1 MFSLSRTLIP
11 RGAALL
17 LALSGTAYAQ
27 PTTLPHPPDFAWF
40 NGADPDPTV
49 PDGRDVLGHAIG
61 EDIALSA
68 DIRRY
73 FEALVAARPA
83 QVKLTDYGRSWEG
96 RALYHVTIAS
106 PENLARLEAIRAAM
120 QRLADPRG
128 LNATEAERLIAETPA
143 IVWLGYSVHGNE
155 PGTSE
160 AAMLTAWH
168 LLASRGDARVA
179 QMLKET
185 VVVLVPVQ
193 NPDGRDRFIHAERAT
208 RGPFPDPDAYAAGR
222 IEPWPGGRMNH
233 YVFDLNR
240 DWFAQTQPETRLQVP
255 ELLKHH
261 PVVVVDVHEMGSGMS
276 YFFPPEAEPF
286 NPYLTATQLGLASR
300 IGENNSR
307 WLDRYGKAYFTREIF
322 DAFYPGY
329 GSGWPNYQGYTAM
342 VYEQGSSRGLQ
353 VRRKD
358 GSLLSFRD
366 TVQSQFLTGLSAIE
380 VVANDRQR
388 ALRDFHE
395 YRRSAVEEGRRGP
408 VRAYL
413 IPPQPDQAG
422 AETLARRLVMNGIEV
437 QRADGEL
444 RGCDG
449 AAPAGSYVVD
459 VAQPASRLL
468 RTLMEP
474 VTRMDPEFVERQ
486 QARLDRGL
494 ESEIYDVTAWSL
506 PLMANL
512 TVRRCKSLPDG
523 SLSAFTDTAPPQG
536 RLMAESAQVA
546 WLVRW
551 GDAAATR
558 FLAAAHRAGLDV
570 RASDRAFRHGG
581 RDYPAGSLIVP
592 VRGNPPDLSAR
603 LAVLARDSGATVH
616 AADRGRSESGPDFG
630 SPWVRDLPAPRIALL
645 WDEPAERYSAGWARF
660 AVERNFGYPLTLL
673 RGRLLSTI
681 DLSRYDVLILP
692 AEGVPYAQALGPAA
706 ATRLRDWVQRG
717 GVLVGLSTAMRWLAD
732 PAVDLVG
739 VRREDAAAEPGSPP
753 ASTPAAGGDKAAPPP
768 STVPGSRL
776 ANLDALAA
784 LTTPLR
790 RAPAAVPGALVRAE
804 PDVEHWLAAGVASRL
819 NVLVVGPDIYAPL
832 RRDLGDTVVRFAAP
846 DDLSA
851 SGVLWGDNQSQ
862 LAYKPFV
869 IAQPLGTGW
878 VIGFTQDP
886 NTRGYLDGLA
896 TLFAN
901 ALFRSPARAGTDP
914 YAER

>member
-1 MFSLSRTLIP
+1 MFSVSRPLTALVAVLWLA
-11 RGAALL
+11 GTSAAL
-17 LALSGTAYAQ
+17 AQ
-27 PTTLPHPPDFAWF
+27 PTTLPHPADFVWF
-40 NGADPDPTV
+40 EGADLDPAV
-49 PDGRDVLGHAIG
+49 PDGRAVLGHAIG

-73 FEALVAARPA
+73 FDALAAARPA
-83 QVKLTDYGRSWEG
+83 QVRISDYGRSWEG

-106 PENLARLEAIRAAM
+106 AENLARMDEIRASM

-128 LNATEAERLIAETPA
+128 LDAGEAERLIEQTPA

-185 VVVLVPVQ
+185 VVVIVPVQ
-193 NPDGRDRFIHAERAT
+193 NPDGRDRFIHSERAT
-208 RGPFPDPDAYAAGR
+208 RGPFPDADPYAAGR

-255 ELLKHH
+255 ELLKNH

-286 NPYLTATQLGLASR
+286 NPYLTATQLGLAGR

-342 VYEQGSSRGLQ
+342 VYEQGSSRGLVVQ
-353 VRRKD
+353 RKD
-358 GSLLSFRD
+358 GSLLTFRD

-380 VVANDRQR
+380 VVANDRER

-395 YRRSAVEEGRRGP
+395 YRRSAVEEGRRGA

-413 IPPQPDQAG
+413 IPPQADQAG
-422 AETLARRLVMNGIEV
+422 AETLARRLLMNGIEV

-449 AAPAGSYVVD
+449 PAPAGSYVVD

-474 VTRMDPEFVERQ
+474 ATTMDPDFVERQ

-512 TVRRCKSLPDG
+512 EVRRCKSLPDG
-523 SLSAFTDTAPPQG
+523 SLAAFTDAASPQG
-536 RLMAESAQVA
+536 RLMAESAQIA

-558 FLAAAHRAGLDV
+558 FLAAAHRAGVAL

-592 VRGNPPDLSAR
+592 LRGNPSDLSAR
-603 LAVLARDSGATVH
+603 LAVLARDSGANVH
-616 AADRGRSESGPDFG
+616 AADRGRSDSGPDFG

-660 AVERNFGYPLTLL
+660 AVERGFGYPVTLL
-673 RGRLLSTI
+673 RGRLLSAV
-681 DLSRYDVLILP
+681 DLAHYDVLILP
-692 AEGVPYAQALGPAA
+692 AEGVPYAQALGPVA

-753 ASTPAAGGDKAAPPP
+753 APAAPTGDKPAAPAP
-768 STVPGSRL
+768 TVPGSRV

-784 LTTPLR
+784 LTAPSR
-790 RAPAAVPGALVRAE
+790 RAPASVSGALVRAE
-804 PDVEHWLAAGVASRL
+804 PDAEHWLAAGLASRL

-846 DDLSA
+846 DDLAA

-869 IAQPLGTGW
+869 IAQALGAGW

-901 ALFRSPARAGTDP
+901 ALFRGPARAGADP

>member
-1 MFSLSRTLIP
+1 MKLAHIFSVL
-11 RGAALL
+11 AALMGSASTL
-17 LALSGTAYAQ
+17 AQ
-27 PTTLPHPPDFAWF
+27 PTTLPHPADFVWF
-40 NGADPDPTV
+40 EGADPDPTV

-61 EDIALSA
+61 EDLALSA

-73 FEALVAARPA
+73 FEALAAARPA
-83 QVKLTDYGRSWEG
+83 QVKLTDYGQSWEG
-96 RALYHVTIAS
+96 RALWYATIGSGA
-106 PENLARLEAIRAAM
+106 NLARLEQIRGAM

-128 LNATEAERLIAETPA
+128 LDAAEAERLIAQTPA

-179 QMLKET
+179 KMLEET
-185 VVVLVPVQ
+185 VVVIVPVQ

-208 RGPFPDPDAYAAGR
+208 RGPFPDADPYAAGR
-222 IEPWPGGRMNH
+222 VEPWPGGRMNH

-286 NPYLTATQLGLASR
+286 NPYLTATQLGLAGR
-300 IGENNSR
+300 IGENNAR

-342 VYEQGSSRGLQ
+342 VYEQGSSRGLVVQ
-353 VRRKD
+353 RKD
-358 GSLLSFRD
+358 GSLLTFRE

-380 VVANDRQR
+380 VVANDRPR

-395 YRRSAVEEGRRGP
+395 YRKSAVEEGRRGP

-413 IPPQPDQAG
+413 IPPQADQAG
-422 AETLARRLVMNGIEV
+422 VELLARRLLMNGIEV
-437 QRADGEL
+437 QRAEDEV
-444 RGCDG
+444 RGCEG
-449 AAPAGSYVVD
+449 PAPAGSYVVD

-474 VTRMDPEFVERQ
+474 VTTMDPDFVERQ
-486 QARLDRGL
+486 QVRLDRGL
-494 ESEIYDVTAWSL
+494 PAEIYDVTAWSL

-512 TVRRCKSLPDG
+512 EVRRCKSLPDG
-523 SLSAFTDTAPPQG
+523 GLAAFTDTAPPQG
-536 RLMAESAQVA
+536 RLSADSAQVA

-581 RDYPAGSLIVP
+581 REFPAGSLIVP
-592 VRGNPPDLSAR
+592 VRGNPPDLRAQ

-630 SPWVRDLPAPRIALL
+630 SPGVRDLPAPRIALL
-645 WDEPAERYSAGWARF
+645 WDEPAERYSAGWARY
-660 AVERNFGYPLTLL
+660 AIERGMGYPVTLL
-673 RGRLLSTI
+673 RGRLLAGV
-681 DLSRYDVLILP
+681 DLSRYDVLVLP
-692 AEGVPYAQALGPAA
+692 AEGVPYAQSLGPAA
-706 ATRLRDWVQRG
+706 ASRLRDWVQRG

-739 VRREDAAAEPGSPP
+739 VRREDAAAEPGSAP
-753 ASTPAAGGDKAAPPP
+753 SAAPSGLASSAAPA

-784 LTTPLR
+784 ATAPTRRTP
-790 RAPAAVPGALVRAE
+790 ASVSGALVRAE
-804 PDVEHWLAAGVASRL
+804 PDTEHWLAAGLAPRL

-832 RRDLGDTVVRFAAP
+832 RRDLGGTVVRFAAP
-846 DDLSA
+846 DDLAA

-862 LAYKPFV
+862 LAYKPVV
-869 IAQPLGTGW
+869 IAQPLGAGW

-901 ALFRSPARAGTDP
+901 ALFRSPARAGTEP